1 VCGVADDPDGRAVFA
16 GVTTAWRDLPHE
28 RRRRVQL
35 AALPMADPSECCPEP
50 ELARRCGAAAR
61 ERVRRDFLG
70 IRLLA
75 DYAELVEELVAGSPA
90 AAVG

>member
-1 VCGVADDPDGRAVFA
+1 V
-16 GVTTAWRDLPHE
+16 H
-28 RRRRVQL
+28 RVL
-35 AALPMADPSECCPEP
+35 SEP
-50 ELARRCGAAAR
+50 EVARRFGAAAR
-61 ERVRRDFLG
+61 ERVRRDLLG